1 MKIFKIFF
9 QIIFICCLLISNFY
23 IPKVEAKTLGEL
35 KQELEDLKEQ
45 YENNQLQQ
53 QLTEEEIAKT
63 KVRVS
68 EIRTRITD
76 IQKNIYEI
84 KNTIEQLNK
93 DILAKE
99 EEIKDILLFF
109 QLANGENAY
118 LEYAFGAKSFTD
130 FIYRLAVS
138 EQLTSYNDELVEEY
152 KADIE
157 ESKKKSEELAQEEIE
172 LNNERDDL
180 EVEIAKLG
188 DRLAE
193 LDSDAISIEE
203 QLEIKE
209 SELELYTSLGCSD
222 NESIEQCAAN
232 ILPPDTTMWRPIPTG
247 YISGYSGWRIS
258 PITGEKEFH
267 HGLDMSDSGANYENY
282 PIYSI
287 ANGIV
292 VYVDKSNTSTC
303 GGNKVYIQH
312 YINGQFYTSGYWH
325 LRAVTVEK
333 HQVVTKNTQIGVMGG
348 YRGSEYWDECST
360 GAHLHLELS
369 DEPFNVE
376 NGGSESIWGLR
387 DGFLHPEYYINFPN
401 KGVYWSDRT
410 TKYSNSY

>member
-9 QIIFICCLLISNFY
+9 QIIFVCCLLISNFY
-23 IPKVEAKTLGEL
+23 IPKVQAQTLGEL
-35 KQELEDLKEQ
+35 KQELEKLKED
-45 YENNQLQQ
+45 YKNNQLQQ

-63 KVRVS
+63 KVRIN

-76 IQKNIYEI
+76 IQKNIYDL
-84 KNTIEQLNK
+84 KNTIEQLNN
-93 DILAKE
+93 DISAKE
-99 EEIKDILLFF
+99 EEIEDILLFF

-118 LEYAFGAKSFTD
+118 LEYAFGAKTFTD

-138 EQLTSYNDELVEEY
+138 EQLTSYNNELVEEY

-157 ESKKKSEELAQEEIE
+157 ESKKKSEELAQEEID

-180 EVEIAKLG
+180 EVEVAKLG
-188 DRLAE
+188 DRLSE

-203 QLEIKE
+203 QLKIKE
-209 SELELYTSLGCSD
+209 EQLNLYSSLGCSD
-222 NESIEQCAAN
+222 NESIETCAAN

-258 PITGEKEFH
+258 PINGNEEFH
-267 HGLDMSDSGANYENY
+267 HGLDMSDSGANYKNY
-282 PIYSI
+282 PIYPI
-287 ANGIV
+287 ANGLV
-292 VYVDKSNTSTC
+292 VYVDNSDTSSC

-312 YINGQFYTSGYWH
+312 YINGKFYTSGYWH
-325 LRAVTVEK
+325 LREVLVKQGQA
-333 HQVVTKNTQIGVMGG
+333 VTKNTQIAIMGG
-348 YRGSEYWDECST
+348 YSGTEYWDKCST

-369 DEPFNVE
+369 DEPFSIE
-376 NGGSESIWGLR
+376 NGGNGSIWSLR
-387 DGFLHPEYYINFPN
+387 DGFLRPEYYINFPN
-401 KGVYWSDRT
+401 KNVYWSDRT

>member
-1 MKIFKIFF
+1 MKIFRIIS
-9 QIIFICCLLISNFY
+9 QIIFISCLLISSFY
-23 IPKVEAKTLGEL
+23 IPKVEAQTLGDL
-35 KQELEDLKEQ
+35 KQELADLKEQ

-53 QLTEEEIAKT
+53 QLTEEEIQNT
-63 KVRVS
+63 KNKIT

-76 IQKNIYEI
+76 IQKNIYDL
-84 KNTIEQLNK
+84 KNTIEQLNN
-93 DILAKE
+93 DIAAKE
-99 EEIKDILLFF
+99 EEIEDILLFF

-118 LEYAFGAKSFTD
+118 LEYAFGAKTFTD
-130 FIYRLAVS
+130 FIYRLAIS
-138 EQLTSYNDELVEEY
+138 EQLTSYNEELVEEY

-157 ESKKKSEELAQEEIE
+157 ESKKKSEELAQEEID

-180 EVEIAKLG
+180 EVEVAKLG
-188 DRLAE
+188 DRLSE

-209 SELELYTSLGCSD
+209 SEIELYSSLGCSD
-222 NESIEQCAAN
+222 DQSIEACAAN
-232 ILPPDTTMWRPIPTG
+232 VLPPDTTMWRPVPTG

-258 PITGEKEFH
+258 PLDGSEDFH
-267 HGLDMSDSGANYENY
+267 HGLDISDSGANYRNY
-282 PIYSI
+282 PIYPI

-292 VYVDKSNTSTC
+292 VYVDNSDTSSC

-312 YINGQFYTSGYWH
+312 YINGKFYTSGYWH
-325 LRAVTVEK
+325 LREALVQKGQT
-333 HQVVTKNTQIGVMGG
+333 VTKNTQIAIMGG
-348 YRGSEYWDECST
+348 YKGTEYWDDCST

-369 DEPFNVE
+369 DRPFNVE
-376 NGGSESIWGLR
+376 NGGGGSIWGLR
-387 DGFLHPEYYINFPN
+387 DGFLRPEYYINFPN